1 MFVFAF
7 PVFKSALSFHYSP
20 FFASLTMA
28 LSSRTTRNSQRHL
41 STDNE
46 WETLPSIDES
56 LLFKAS
62 RELLDSSPSQHAEKH
77 RKDSKSPIDPGAVP
91 KRRPV
96 DDPSLPQATPQVP
109 FTGQDA
115 KQTPPPDR
123 QLAASIPPS
132 LVALQLQEESQELE
146 IKKLELQLQLA
157 KLQGGQIASPTSTE
171 STPGNSLGDL
181 KAPQKTLHPQPLP
194 HIYAPGEP
202 KLYNDLS
209 MPEFCAAY
217 LVIIHQSAS
226 KPHYAALLDHFH
238 QLIVFASAYQWSAVR
253 SFHYKVLRSLELGL
267 VKWGDSFDHLKVQFL
282 TPSSSLSKI
291 TPRKAAKP
299 PANGEAITAP
309 PKPAIPRH
317 QICDE
322 WSWHNN
328 CLSTD
333 CPKQHVCVVCKRS
346 DHQAL
351 ACPKRKFPVPARRTE
366 SPSQA

>member
-1 MFVFAF
+1 M
-7 PVFKSALSFHYSP
+7 S
-20 FFASLTMA
+20 

-41 STDNE
+41 STDYE

-62 RELLDSSPSQHAEKH
+62 RELLELPPSKHAGKH
-77 RKDSKSPIDPGAVP
+77 RKDLKSLINPGAVP
-91 KRRPV
+91 KRRLV
-96 DDPSLPQATPQVP
+96 GDPSLPEATPQAP

-115 KQTPPPDR
+115 KQTPPPDG
-123 QLAASIPPS
+123 QLARGAPPS
-132 LVALQLQEESQELE
+132 LVALQLQKESQELE
-146 IKKLELQLQLA
+146 IKKLESQLQLA

-171 STPGNSLGDL
+171 SSPGKSLGDL
-181 KAPQKTLHPQPLP
+181 KALQKTLHPQPWP

-209 MPEFCAAY
+209 MPEFCVGY

-238 QLIVFASAYQWSAVR
+238 QLMVLASGYQWSVVR

-282 TPSSSLSKI
+282 TPSSLLSEIAPCKV
-291 TPRKAAKP
+291 AKP

-309 PKPAIPRH
+309 PKPAIPHH
-317 QICDE
+317 QICDK
-322 WSWHNN
+322 WSWYNN
-328 CLSTD
+328 CSSTD
-333 CPKQHVCVVCKRS
+333 CPKQHICVICQRS

-366 SPSQA
+366 LPSQA

>member
-1 MFVFAF
+1 M
-7 PVFKSALSFHYSP
+7 
-20 FFASLTMA
+20 
-28 LSSRTTRNSQRHL
+28 
-41 STDNE
+41 
-46 WETLPSIDES
+46 
-56 LLFKAS
+56 
-62 RELLDSSPSQHAEKH
+62 
-77 RKDSKSPIDPGAVP
+77 
-91 KRRPV
+91 
-96 DDPSLPQATPQVP
+96 
-109 FTGQDA
+109 
-115 KQTPPPDR
+115 
-123 QLAASIPPS
+123 
-132 LVALQLQEESQELE
+132 
-146 IKKLELQLQLA
+146 QLQLA

-171 STPGNSLGDL
+171 SSPGKSLGNL
-181 KAPQKTLHPQPLP
+181 KAPQKTLHPQPWP
-194 HIYAPGEP
+194 HIYAPAEP
-202 KLYNDLS
+202 KLYFDLS
-209 MPEFCAAY
+209 MPEFCAGY

-238 QLIVFASAYQWSAVR
+238 QLMVFASAHQWSAVD

-282 TPSSSLSKI
+282 TPSSLLSEI
-291 TPRKAAKP
+291 APRKAAKP

-333 CPKQHVCVVCKRS
+333 CPKQHVCIVCKRS

-351 ACPKRKFPVPARRTE
+351 ACPKWKFPIPACRTE

>member
-1 MFVFAF
+1 
-7 PVFKSALSFHYSP
+7 
-20 FFASLTMA
+20 MA
-28 LSSRTTRNSQRHL
+28 LSSWTTRNSQRHL
-41 STDNE
+41 STDYE

-91 KRRPV
+91 KRRPA

-115 KQTPPPDR
+115 KQTPPPDQ

-132 LVALQLQEESQELE
+132 LVALQLQKESQELE
-146 IKKLELQLQLA
+146 IKKLKLQLQLGA
-157 KLQGGQIASPTSTE
+157 G
-171 STPGNSLGDL
+171 
-181 KAPQKTLHPQPLP
+181 
-194 HIYAPGEP
+194 
-202 KLYNDLS
+202 
-209 MPEFCAAY
+209 Y
-217 LVIIHQSAS
+217 LVIIHQSTS
-226 KPHYAALLDHFH
+226 KPHYATLLDHFH

-282 TPSSSLSKI
+282 TPSSLLSEI

-299 PANGEAITAP
+299 PDNGEAITAP

-322 WSWHNN
+322 WSWHN

-333 CPKQHVCVVCKRS
+333 CPREHVCVVCKRS

-366 SPSQA
+366 SECNDEVKHHLISCHLSKEVLCENELILARTGLFHLAQEGKPKNLDLLYASPRIGEVLEKCKGNMSVS

>member
-1 MFVFAF
+1 MKIEGAV
-7 PVFKSALSFHYSP
+7 ALI
-20 FFASLTMA
+20 TGG
-28 LSSRTTRNSQRHL
+28 
-41 STDNE
+41 
-46 WETLPSIDES
+46 
-56 LLFKAS
+56 
-62 RELLDSSPSQHAEKH
+62 
-77 RKDSKSPIDPGAVP
+77 PIDPGAVP

-115 KQTPPPDR
+115 KQTPPPDQ

-132 LVALQLQEESQELE
+132 LVALQLQKESQELE
-146 IKKLELQLQLA
+146 IKKFELQLQLA

-171 STPGNSLGDL
+171 SSPGKSLGDL
-181 KAPQKTLHPQPLP
+181 KAPQKTLHPQPWP

-202 KLYNDLS
+202 KLYIDLS
-209 MPEFCAAY
+209 MPEFCAGY

-238 QLIVFASAYQWSAVR
+238 QLMVFASAYQWSAVH

-282 TPSSSLSKI
+282 TPSSLLSEI
-291 TPRKAAKP
+291 APRKAAKP

-309 PKPAIPRH
+309 PKPAIPRY
-317 QICDE
+317 QICNE
-322 WSWHNN
+322 WSWHKN

-366 SPSQA
+366 SPSQAWLPDPARPTLASPRSPSSSPSAHRPRLFP